1 MNNIGKSN
9 AYKYF
14 MVVLLCAAMFFIS
27 AHTIVSEA
35 RANLLQDNYKELGIE
50 FEDFYKVLIDTQLVE
65 EPQIYAWIID
75 LDKHLAQEV
84 VNKWSF
90 DSVMKRAIYT
100 TIFQEKHSAVYDALL
115 EAFGDEIPQMLDGTI
130 PQDMSGFYNA
140 IKQLVVYNLIA
151 ASPAPGSYQ
160 GLQTV
165 SISCNTV
172 GAKMYYTLDGS
183 NPGTGSTQY
192 TGPVKVEKTAT
203 LKVIAEKNGTK
214 SEVHSFDYKIT
225 GTDTPGG
232 GGGGGGGSIPT
243 DQPDDVV
250 EPEDMVDIEDEQQSD
265 PPQSRSFTDLTGHW
279 AAGDVQKLV
288 SLGIVTGVS
297 LNEFE
302 PNRSI
307 TRAEFT
313 ALLVRAV
320 KLETDD
326 SLPARFADVTADKWY
341 FGIINTAAEAGLV
354 SGFDQNNFG
363 PNEPVTREQMAVM
376 IIRAMINSG
385 KSMDIN
391 TNEAVVDLMAF
402 IDGHMISEWAVTSM
416 ASAIKLGI
424 ISGRGEAMIAPG
436 AVATRAEAAVMILRM
451 CKHL

>member
-1 MNNIGKSN
+1 MFRIGNSSARKF
-9 AYKYF
+9 F
-14 MVVLLCAAMFFIS
+14 MVVLLCAVMLFIS
-27 AHTIVSEA
+27 AQTFVSEA
-35 RANLLQDNYKELGIE
+35 RANLLQDNYQELRSE
-50 FEDFYKVLIDTQLVE
+50 FNDFYTVLINTQLVE
-65 EPQIYAWIID
+65 EPQIYEWIID
-75 LDKHLAQEV
+75 LDRHLAQEV
-84 VNKWSF
+84 VNRWSF
-90 DSVMKRAIYT
+90 DSVMKNAIYA

-151 ASPAPGSYQ
+151 VSPAPGSYQ
-160 GLQTV
+160 GSQTV

-192 TGPVKVEKTAT
+192 TGPVKVDKTAT

-214 SEVHSFDYKIT
+214 SEVHSFDYTIT
-225 GTDTPGG
+225 GTDTP

-265 PPQSRSFTDLTGHW
+265 PPQSRSFTDLAGHW

-288 SLGIVTGVS
+288 SLGIVTGVR

-313 ALLVRAV
+313 ALLARAV
-320 KLETDD
+320 KLKTDD
-326 SLPARFADVTADKWY
+326 SLSARFADVTADKWY

-354 SGFDQNNFG
+354 SGFEQNNFG

-391 TNEAVVDLMAF
+391 TNEAVVDLIAF

-451 CKHL
+451 CERL